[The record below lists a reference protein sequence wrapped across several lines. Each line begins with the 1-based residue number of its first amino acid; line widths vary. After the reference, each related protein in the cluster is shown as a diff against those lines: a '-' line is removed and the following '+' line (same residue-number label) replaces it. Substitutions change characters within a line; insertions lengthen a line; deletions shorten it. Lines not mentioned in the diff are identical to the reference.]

1 MKMKYQDLVK
11 KVETKEV
18 SGITLGDLQ
27 KGIKNRMKEY
37 SMLLLLDEED
47 HDSQDL
53 AIEDDTVKGQSEE
66 LPQKASISFDKFFDL
81 CDHCFGK
88 ELPQ

>member
-1 MKMKYQDLVK
+1 
-11 KVETKEV
+11 
-18 SGITLGDLQ
+18 
-27 KGIKNRMKEY
+27 MKEH

-53 AIEDDTVKGQSEE
+53 VIEDDIVESRGEE

-88 ELPQ
+88 ELPQCTETSMGKPAD